1 METSCKGH
9 DMKTVMFAQVA
20 IGTQFRETEN
30 GSWYLKTGKE
40 KAVYHADGAKREC
53 DFDLDE
59 DVLVDE

>member
-1 METSCKGH
+1 
-9 DMKTVMFAQVA
+9 MKTVMFAQVA